1 MIRLAWIAVSFAF
14 MSNAADAREFS
25 RAPEIRLQEP
35 SLDRATIKRMLL
47 ERRAHNLASFRAYR
61 KAGVYPHNLT
71 RAGALNV
78 WLDREGHLCAAA
90 TMIDKD
96 GKHELV
102 MKTAGTNNQIRL
114 LDVVDGPLM
123 DWILTSGFTVEEIDR
138 IQAPM
143 IEPDPEELQ
152 PGWRA
157 TEDARLKKLYAE
169 TDAWLGKH
177 EKAGIDSAVS
187 RLMANRELAQK
198 FVAGA

>member
-1 MIRLAWIAVSFAF
+1 MFRLACAALSFAL
-14 MSNAADAREFS
+14 MSHAADARVFA
-25 RAPEIRLQEP
+25 RAPEIRVAVP
-35 SLDRATIKRMLL
+35 SVDRATIKRLL
-47 ERRAHNLASFRAYR
+47 IERRAHNLASFRAYR

-78 WLDREGHLCAAA
+78 WLDNEGHLCAAA

-96 GKHELV
+96 GKHDLV
-102 MKTAGTNNQIRL
+102 MKTAETNNQIRL
-114 LDVVDGPLM
+114 LDVIDGPLM
-123 DWILTSGFTVEEIDR
+123 DWMLTSGFTVEEIDR

-143 IEPDPEELQ
+143 IEPDPEQLQ

-157 TEDARLKKLYAE
+157 AEDARLRKLYAE

-177 EKAGIDSAVS
+177 EKAGIESAVS
-187 RLMANRELAQK
+187 RLMANPVLAQK